1 MRGYVLRYLG
11 RVATGASFPEARAAV
26 PVLLRGLV
34 EARARKQ
41 AVAASFETAHAED
54 TAHVHRLAYL
64 RVRGVPP
71 PGDDPADVRRAFEAH
86 RDAGAER
93 RAFLG
98 PLAFGLAALLL
109 AGAGASAW
117 WWKQST
123 RGSAVAAAAGLDE
136 RPTIDELF
144 PPEDAEEEAHPLR
157 AVFAEAIPTYTI
169 ALDARTRGQE
179 REAPEDV
186 ASRRARIIEAL
197 SREAPALL
205 PATNALLDAAEHFA
219 AATDDRYDDERWLNA
234 LVGFH
239 DALEREAV
247 PFHLDAQLTTDL
259 RSGRQRVLISTYD
272 VLARREFTAGERRIR
287 QLDIRRLDDL
297 NYDQSLL
304 GYTRPEVRYALVRV
318 DRIEGF
324 LVEQVLPSVHAAEE
338 SVIVRDYADETGT
351 QWVTDFEG
359 WAHEDLRAESQA
371 VVAAAIDPRSTSLR
385 DLAAAITRRRN
396 GVRQLGFELRERR
409 VRLRLPRRYRYDTSQ
424 LTSLG
429 DVGGQW
435 LGEVRAAER
444 DLRSAPIQAGYDAV
458 HAAFGRSVAE
468 HEVQH
473 RLDYEDGRLAQV
485 PEVLSQ
491 YTGETESED
500 RVNRRAER
508 ANAELSAYLSQ
519 IARRPTMARTSLIH
533 VASFLMNRDAW
544 AMPEAYAGV
553 ALFEALANEA
563 GMQHTPLIARR
574 RIVRAEV
581 ARIYGLLRERY
592 DGAALSAL
600 AGRTWATLYGAPL
613 TPVALA
619 E

>member
-11 RVATGASFPEARAAV
+11 RVANGASFPDARAGV
-26 PVLLRGLV
+26 PGLLRGLV
-34 EARARKQ
+34 ESRARKH
-41 AVAASFETAHAED
+41 AVAAGFETAHAD
-54 TAHVHRLAYL
+54 DVAHVHRLAYL

-71 PGDDPADVRRAFEAH
+71 TSDEPEAVRRAFEEH
-86 RDAGAER
+86 RDPGAER

-98 PLAFGLAALLL
+98 PLLAVLAVLLL
-109 AGAGASAW
+109 LGAGGGAW
-117 WWKQST
+117 WWRST
-123 RGSAVAAAAGLDE
+123 TRAMAGGSASASDE
-136 RPTIDELF
+136 PPTIDELF
-144 PPEDAEEEAHPLR
+144 PPDEAAEEAHPLR
-157 AVFAEAIPTYTI
+157 PVFADRFPDYTI

-186 ASRRARIIEAL
+186 ASRRAQIIEAL

-205 PATNALLDAAEHFA
+205 PSTNALLDAAEHFA
-219 AATDDRYDDERWLNA
+219 AATDDRYDDERWINA
-234 LVGFH
+234 LVAFH
-239 DALEREAV
+239 DALEEEGV
-247 PFHLDAQLTTDL
+247 PFHLDAQLTTEL

-272 VLARREFTAGERRIR
+272 VLARRVFVAGDRRIR
-287 QLDIRRLDDL
+287 QIDIRRLDNL
-297 NYDQSLL
+297 NYDRSLL

-359 WAHEDLRAESQA
+359 WAHEDLRGEAQA
-371 VVAAAIDPRSTSLR
+371 VVAAAIDPRSTGLR

-396 GVRQLGFELRERR
+396 GVRQLSFELRERR
-409 VRLRLPRRYRYDTSQ
+409 IRLRLPRRYRYDTSQ
-424 LTSLG
+424 LLGIG

-435 LGEVRAAER
+435 LGEIRGAER
-444 DLRSAPIQAGYDAV
+444 DLRSPPILAAWDAV
-458 HAAFGRSVAE
+458 HAAFGASVAE

-473 RLDYEDGRLAQV
+473 RLDYEDGRLANV
-485 PEVLSQ
+485 PEVLAQ

-519 IARRPTMARTSLIH
+519 IARRPAMARTSLIH
-533 VASFLMNRDAW
+533 VASFLMSRDAW
-544 AMPEAYAGV
+544 RMPEAYAGV
-553 ALFEALANEA
+553 ALFEAMANEA
-563 GMQHTPLIARR
+563 GIEHAPLIARR

-581 ARIYGLLRERY
+581 ARIYGELRQRY
-592 DGAALSAL
+592 DGEGLSAL
-600 AGRTWATLYGAPL
+600 AGRTWAALYGATL
-613 TPVALA
+613 TPIALA
-619 E
+619 R

>member
-34 EARARKQ
+34 EARARKH
-41 AVAASFETAHAED
+41 AVAAGFETAHAD
-54 TAHVHRLAYL
+54 DVGHVHRLAYL
-64 RVRGVPP
+64 RVRGVPAP
-71 PGDDPADVRRAFEAH
+71 SDEPEAVRRTFEEK

-93 RAFLG
+93 RAFVG
-98 PLAFGLAALLL
+98 PLLASLAVLALVG
-109 AGAGASAW
+109 AGAGAFWWRSTTRASAGVTETG
-117 WWKQST
+117 Q
-123 RGSAVAAAAGLDE
+123 E
-136 RPTIDELF
+136 PPTIDELF
-144 PPEDAEEEAHPLR
+144 PPDDAEEDAHPLR
-157 AVFAEAIPTYTI
+157 VVFADRIPDYTI
-169 ALDARTRGQE
+169 ALDAGTRGQE

-186 ASRRARIIEAL
+186 ASRRAQIIEVL

-205 PATNALLDAAEHFA
+205 SSTNALLDAAEHFA
-219 AATDDRYDDERWLNA
+219 AATEDRYDDERWLNA

-239 DALEREAV
+239 DALEQEGV
-247 PFHLDAQLTTDL
+247 PFHLDAQLITDL

-272 VLARREFTAGERRIR
+272 VLARRVFVAGDRRIR
-287 QLDIRRLDDL
+287 QIDIRRLDNL

-324 LVEQVLPSVHAAEE
+324 LVEQVLPSVQAAEE

-359 WAHEDLRAESQA
+359 WAHEDLRAEAQA
-371 VVAAAIDPRSTSLR
+371 VVAEAIDPRSTGLR

-396 GVRQLGFELRERR
+396 GVRQLGFELRDRR

-424 LTSLG
+424 LMGIG

-444 DLRSAPIQAGYDAV
+444 DLRSPPIRAAYDAV

-473 RLDYEDGRLAQV
+473 RLDYEDGRLAHV

-519 IARRPTMARTSLIH
+519 VARRPAMARTSLIH

-544 AMPEAYAGV
+544 RMPEAYAGV
-553 ALFEALANEA
+553 ALFEAMADEA
-563 GMQHTPLIARR
+563 GIEHAPLIARR

-581 ARIYGLLRERY
+581 ARIYGLLRERH
-592 DGAALSAL
+592 DGEGLSAL
-600 AGRTWATLYGAPL
+600 AGRTWATLYGATL
-613 TPVALA
+613 TPVSLA